1 MTHLRR
7 MMLEELQ
14 RRNYAPNTVKAYIR
28 IIRDFADYFHRPPD
42 TLGPP
47 HLRQYQAHL
56 FQERKLDSGTVQQ
69 YVAAL
74 RFFYVKTLKR
84 PYLLDEIPRP
94 KRGRKLPVILSLEE
108 VAQLIDAARNL
119 FHRTIL
125 MTLYS
130 TGVRRAELCRLQVT
144 DIESPRMMVHIRNG
158 KGGHDRDVPLST
170 TLLETL
176 RVYWRWMKPKT
187 YLFPGTVKNWR
198 ADVPVTPKVPWD
210 ACREAA
216 KRAGIT
222 KRLSPHTLRHCFAT
236 HLLEAGADLRTIQV
250 LLGHRKLE
258 HTLIYLHLSQ
268 RHLTAVPNPL
278 DTLTVSSPDTA
289 KRSRRLAPPQ

>member
-1 MTHLRR
+1 VTHLRR

-14 RRNYAPNTVKAYIR
+14 RRNYAPNTIKAYVR
-28 IIRDFADYFHRPPD
+28 IIQEFAQYFHRPPD
-42 TLGPP
+42 KLGPQ

-56 FQERKLDSGTVQQ
+56 FEERKLEPGTVEQH
-69 YVAAL
+69 VAAL

-84 PYLLDEIPRP
+84 RYLLDEIPRP
-94 KRGRKLPVILSLEE
+94 KRPRKLPVILSPEE

-119 FHRTIL
+119 FHRTML

-144 DIESPRMMVHIRNG
+144 DIDSPRMMVHIRNG
-158 KGGHDRDVPLST
+158 KGGHDRDVPLSA

-198 ADVPVTPKVPWD
+198 ADVPVTTCVPWD
-210 ACREAA
+210 ACQQAA

-222 KRLSPHTLRHCFAT
+222 KHLSPHTLRHCFAT
-236 HLLEAGADLRTIQV
+236 HLLEAGADLRSIQM

-258 HTLIYLHLSQ
+258 HTLIYLHLSR
-268 RHLTAVPNPL
+268 RHLTAVSNPL
-278 DTLTVSSPDTA
+278 DTLRVSSPDTVT
-289 KRSRRLAPPQ
+289 RSRRLQPR